1 MYLAIYIE
9 CVCFE
14 LIDRC
19 NNVFYVEVLKERA
32 KMYLSCT
39 IHNFFPMIY
48 GRNTEQKK
56 NNIMHRCL
64 NVNIEYI
71 QQKRMKLRE
80 LKQTTKN

>member
-1 MYLAIYIE
+1 
-9 CVCFE
+9 
-14 LIDRC
+14 
-19 NNVFYVEVLKERA
+19 
-32 KMYLSCT
+32 
-39 IHNFFPMIY
+39 MIY